1 MCLTITF
8 SPLILCK
15 IMKKT
20 EKMFLGGKGAGPN
33 GEEVEAAAG
42 ARRYPTRRSRPVSVE
57 VARPEVGDVLGV
69 LDVLRRA
76 QRPSSCWR
84 R

>member
-33 GEEVEAAAG
+33 GEEVEAAAAPG
-42 ARRYPTRRSRPVSVE
+42 RERGDSGQEALASLPSG
-57 VARPEVGDVLGV
+57 VGWG
-69 LDVLRRA
+69 
-76 QRPSSCWR
+76 
-84 R
+84 